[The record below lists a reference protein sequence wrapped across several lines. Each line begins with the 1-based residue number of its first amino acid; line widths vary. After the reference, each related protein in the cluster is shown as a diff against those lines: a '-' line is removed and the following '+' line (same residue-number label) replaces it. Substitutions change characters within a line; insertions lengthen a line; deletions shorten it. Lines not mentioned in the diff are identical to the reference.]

1 MAVLS
6 EPCLQIPVDPGYL
19 RLKRLVDVTVT
30 LALLPLLLVVMGVIA
45 VLIRLDSSGPVFF
58 RQKRLGLNGKEFT
71 LLKFRSMYANSDDYL
86 HREAIRRYMNG
97 DRLSSSRQAANPYK
111 LNDDPRITRIG
122 RLLRRTSLDELPQ
135 FFNVLHGE
143 MSLVGPRPPL
153 PYEVEQYSERDRLRL
168 AGKPGLTGYWQVYG
182 RSKVDFKTMVEMDIA
197 YLQRQSIWEDLRLI
211 ALTPLVMLSGR
222 GGA

>member
-6 EPCLQIPVDPGYL
+6 EPRLQIPVDPGYL
-19 RLKRLVDVTVT
+19 RLKRLVDVAVT
-30 LALLPLLLVVMGVIA
+30 LVLLPLLLTAMGVIA
-45 VLIRLDSSGPVFF
+45 VLIRLDSAGPVFF
-58 RQKRLGLNGKEFT
+58 RQKRLGLNGKEFV
-71 LLKFRSMYANSDDYL
+71 LLKFRSMYADSDDYL

-97 DRLSSSRQAANPYK
+97 DRLSNGQQVATPYK
-111 LNDDPRITRIG
+111 LSDDPRITRIG

-135 FFNVLHGE
+135 FFNVLRGE

-153 PYEVEQYSERDRLRL
+153 PYEVEQYSERDWLRL

-197 YLQRQSIWEDLRLI
+197 YLQRQSIWEDLKLI